1 MKNLFVFIFGSEV
14 ALKLTLSKA
23 NVTEAIRGLQKMLD
37 TIKKLKK

>member
-14 ALKLTLSKA
+14 AFEFTLSKA
-23 NVTEAIRGLQKMLD
+23 NVTEEIRSSQKMLD